1 MIVNYGDTP
10 ASFAFQTSG
19 LGPCFAIKP
28 SQGIVPAKGNV
39 LVRGRRKLCRSWT
52 VAGNVMMCREAI
64 LPFPPLNL
72 LTADL
77 LGGKNTLY
85 ACRGE
90 HSTHIL
96 PLPVFPL
103 CRLVSG
109 SARRMPS
116 PPPAAPRARSMASR

>member
-39 LVRGRRKLCRSWT
+39 LVRGRRKLGRSWECDVQGSRPALFT
-52 VAGNVMMCREAI
+52 A
-64 LPFPPLNL
+64 L
-72 LTADL
+72 LTIEEAKTYIVCL
-77 LGGKNTLY
+77 KGRALSSHPP
-85 ACRGE
+85 R
-90 HSTHIL
+90 
-96 PLPVFPL
+96 PVSPL